1 MAQKRKREE
10 ARDEDQSLIPA
21 IKEREA
27 RLAEML
33 QQKREEGAARVR
45 EAEWAAERRVADARA
60 ESARSAESRRKREA
74 EAAEAEVIEL
84 RRGLEE
90 RVADIA
96 KTAGRN
102 HEKAVAALLDAVR
115 GKDRA

>member
-1 MAQKRKREE
+1 MAQRSKREE

-33 QQKREEGAARVR
+33 ERKRAECEASVR
-45 EAEWAAERRVADARA
+45 EAEAAAERRIAAARD

-74 EAAEAEVIEL
+74 EAVEAEVVEL
-84 RRGLEE
+84 RQGLER
-90 RVADIA
+90 RVA
-96 KTAGRN
+96 
-102 HEKAVAALLDAVR
+102 AVAATAERNHARAVSALLDVVR
-115 GKDRA
+115 GKKDA